1 MRGHRLLPAAVVL
14 AALAFTPS
22 AFAGATTLAAC
33 GGATTTNCVVSVERN
48 DVVQPYPGG
57 GGGDPYFISAA
68 RLSAPAYQ
76 QYNFSIQ
83 RTVGS
88 WTLDFADVWEI
99 TINTGSIYPA
109 ETFSRGRN
117 VTVTRGGPAGSRT
130 VKFTISPVRLA
141 DQACGSSGS
150 CGSVAGRTFS
160 GYIDGWVDDL
170 SYIDDPDDAD
180 AMRGFDLSTNAEWV
194 STPLQLD
201 YATNS
206 IVLDAS
212 NAHFESD
219 GTTVFVGEA
228 EFRIPFAMLSR
239 LYGVDDPATLT
250 ASAFTV
256 TAPGASASTSVVVG
270 SGFVKVEL
278 DGITFSKRRLRI
290 HGNMTPRSAKK
301 LRAVRTSSSTG
312 LIGFTKAK
320 PRGSKV
326 RGYKATCRAGS
337 HVATASSTRNRSPMR
352 VSGLRSGTSYTC
364 TLRAKSKAGLGQTSA
379 KIKIPAR

>member
-1 MRGHRLLPAAVVL
+1 VVL
-14 AALAFTPS
+14 AALAIAPS
-22 AFAGATTLAAC
+22 AFAIVLPPLPVCTGLV
-33 GGATTTNCVVSVERN
+33 TTNCVVAVERN
-48 DVVQPYPGG
+48 DVAVPYPSSP
-57 GGGDPYFISAA
+57 GDPYQVSAVKFP
-68 RLSAPAYQ
+68 PADTQ
-76 QYNFSIQ
+76 NFNFSIA

-88 WTLDFADVWEI
+88 WSLDSTDVWEV
-99 TINTGSIYPA
+99 TLNTGSTYPA
-109 ETFSRGRN
+109 ETFSRGRD

-130 VKFTISPVRLA
+130 VKFTLSPVRIA
-141 DQACGSSGS
+141 DDSCNSSGV
-150 CGSVAGRTFS
+150 CIAIANRMFT

-170 SYIDDPDDAD
+170 SYIDDPDDAA
-180 AMRGFDLSTNAEWV
+180 AMRGFDLSTNADWV
-194 STPLQLD
+194 STPLKLD
-201 YATNS
+201 YVTNS

-212 NAHFESD
+212 NAHFEPD

-256 TAPGASASTSVVVG
+256 TAPGASATSSVVVDTG
-270 SGFVKVEL
+270 SVKVEL

-290 HGNMTPRSAKK
+290 HGNMTPRSAKN
-301 LRAVRTSSSTG
+301 LHALRTSSSTG
-312 LIGFTKAK
+312 LIVFTRAK

-326 RGYKATCRAGS
+326 RGYKATCRGGS
-337 HVATASSTRNRSPMR
+337 HVVTSSSTRNRSPIR
-352 VSGLRSGTSYTC
+352 VSGLRYGMSYKC